1 MCKHLIDTTRQHFSE
16 SAPLG
21 VAEVRCCGQEGG
33 EFGRNGG
40 LFQTGDQV
48 GQGAEVA
55 GQAGGE
61 FVERRLVGAS
71 PTHAEVVGGVVERGG
86 ESELRVQMCRRE
98 KAPENE
104 AGASAVVSFTSSTKR
119 R

>member
-1 MCKHLIDTTRQHFSE
+1 MREHLIDHH
-16 SAPLG
+16 APTFFGERALG
-21 VAEVRCCGQEGG
+21 RGEGEVFGQEGG

-40 LFQTGDQV
+40 LFQAGDQV

-71 PTHAEVVGGVVERGG
+71 PTHAEIVGGVVERGG
-86 ESELRVQMCRRE
+86 ESELRVQI
-98 KAPENE
+98 
-104 AGASAVVSFTSSTKR
+104 VQT
-119 R
+119 